1 MQRISAVSIA
11 LFTLSVLVASHREI
25 AITQAQPSAAARA
38 DEQGQQSQQDEQDE
52 QDEQDQEAEPP
63 FIYTGTTPCAFS
75 DCHGS
80 VTPTEGSERKIDQ
93 NEYYT
98 WLKKDRHA
106 KAYEVLRK
114 ERSIQIIKNLKISQK
129 AEQHTRCLNC
139 HALNIPPEQRGK
151 YFEIAE
157 GVSCES
163 CHGPSKK
170 WLGPHRRLSGGYDVA
185 LTLGMYDTR
194 NLRKRAE
201 KCLSCHLGDADRSVD
216 HAMIAAGHPDLLF
229 ELDTFSALMPPHWRT
244 ARVEQAEKVEQ
255 EEKKEQEPQK
265 VEERWLGPQQ
275 WAVGLAVGLREAAKR
290 LARRAQAPA
299 PAWPEFAEFDCL
311 ACHHTISVTASTY
324 YTPGEEELLEPDMQ
338 WSPSWRQ
345 ARGYRGMAGSPAWSA
360 ARYVV
365 FRHVVSLLA
374 PDALSQLD
382 HDLSAVAEQMQSMTS
397 TQPDK
402 IVAAASSL
410 AERVDQLIPQIQE
423 ADFSLALL
431 STLLKNIAADQDALA
446 TAGIRVAE
454 QVVMAL
460 DALFRSYMAH
470 NGNGETNTAVQASI
484 EQLFRTVENPLAY
497 TPQAFTRQLQT
508 VRDSLTGL

>member
-1 MQRISAVSIA
+1 MQRISAVGVV
-11 LFTLSVLVASHREI
+11 LFTLSVVLAFHEEI
-25 AITQAQPSAAARA
+25 SITQAQPSDAGRG
-38 DEQGQQSQQDEQDE
+38 DEEGQD
-52 QDEQDQEAEPP
+52 AEPP
-63 FIYTGTTPCAFS
+63 SIYTGTTPCAFS

-80 VTPTEGSERKIDQ
+80 VTPTEASERPIDQ

-106 KAYEVLRK
+106 KAYEVLLK
-114 ERSIQIIKNLKISQK
+114 ERSIQIIKNLKITDN

-170 WLGPHRRLSGGYDVA
+170 WLGPHRRLGEGYDAA

-216 HAMIAAGHPDLLF
+216 HALIAAGHPDLLF

-244 ARVEQAEKVEQ
+244 DQADQADQ
-255 EEKKEQEPQK
+255 ESQAVQDVQKPEPQK
-265 VEERWLGPQQ
+265 IEERWLGARQ

-290 LARRAQAPA
+290 LARRAPAPA
-299 PAWPEFAEFDCL
+299 PAWPEFSEFDCF
-311 ACHHTISVTASTY
+311 ACHHALPVTASTY
-324 YTPGEEELLEPDMQ
+324 YTPGEEELLEPDTQ

-345 ARGYRGMAGSPAWSA
+345 ARGYTGLAGSPAWNA

-365 FRHVVSLLA
+365 FRHVVGIIA
-374 PDALSQLD
+374 PDTVTQLD
-382 HDLSAVAEQMQSMTS
+382 QDLAAVAEQMQTMTS
-397 TQPDK
+397 AQPDK
-402 IVAAASSL
+402 IVAAASQL
-410 AERVDQLIPQIQE
+410 AQRVDQLIPQIAE

-431 STLLKNIAADQDALA
+431 STLLKNIAADQAALA
-446 TAGIRVAE
+446 TAGVRMAE

-460 DALFRSYMAH
+460 DALFRSHAAD
-470 NGNGETNTAVQASI
+470 NGSGVANTAVQASI
-484 EQLFRTVENPLAY
+484 QQLFRTVENPRAY

-508 VRDSLTGL
+508 VRDALAGL

>member
-1 MQRISAVSIA
+1 MQRISAVGVV

-25 AITQAQPSAAARA
+25 SLSQAQPSDAARA
-38 DEQGQQSQQDEQDE
+38 SGEGQAGQAGQD
-52 QDEQDQEAEPP
+52 AEPP
-63 FIYTGTTPCAFS
+63 PIYTGTTPCAFS

-106 KAYEVLRK
+106 KAYEVLLK
-114 ERSIQIIKNLKISQK
+114 ERSIQIIKNLKVTQN
-129 AEQHTRCLNC
+129 AEQHARCLNC
-139 HALNIPPEQRGK
+139 HALNIAPEQRGK

-170 WLGPHRRLSGGYDVA
+170 WLGPHRRLGEGYEAAV
-185 LTLGMYDTR
+185 TLGMYDTR

-244 ARVEQAEKVEQ
+244 AQAE
-255 EEKKEQEPQK
+255 QK
-265 VEERWLGPQQ
+265 IEDRWLGARQ
-275 WAVGLAVGLREAAKR
+275 WAVGLAVGLREASKR

-299 PAWPEFAEFDCL
+299 PAWPEFAEFDCF
-311 ACHHTISVTASTY
+311 ACHHALPVTASTY
-324 YTPGEEELLEPDMQ
+324 YTPGEEELLEPDTH

-345 ARGYRGMAGSPAWSA
+345 ARGYTGLAGNPAWNA
-360 ARYVV
+360 ARYFV
-365 FRHVVSLLA
+365 FQHVVGIIA
-374 PDALSQLD
+374 PDALTQLD
-382 HDLSAVAEQMQSMTS
+382 QDLAAVAEQMQTLTS
-397 TQPDK
+397 AQPDK
-402 IVAAASSL
+402 IVAAASQL
-410 AERVDQLIPQIQE
+410 AQRVDQLIPQIAQ
-423 ADFSLALL
+423 ANFSLALL
-431 STLLKNIAADQDALA
+431 STLLKNIAADQAALA
-446 TAGIRVAE
+446 TAGVRVAE

-460 DALFRSYMAH
+460 DALFRSYAAD
-470 NGNGETNTAVQASI
+470 NGNGVANTEVQASI
-484 EQLFRTVENPLAY
+484 QQLFRTVENPLAY

-508 VRDSLTGL
+508 VHDSLAGL